1 MSGFSRLP
9 AAGKRVFIRTLHPGA
24 ALSYH
29 APMMKS
35 LSIAALAA
43 AILTCAWA
51 PGAGARPVPVNGVL
65 LDSYAAIVNQKVI
78 TVGDVFAYMQPLQ
91 EQLTAQYAGREL
103 EEQIV
108 AQFDRAR
115 DALIESE
122 LILQDFAAQGGVL
135 PDRAVENHISTV
147 IHERYN
153 NDRSAFMQA
162 LAAERLT
169 FVEWRQQLKDQL
181 VVQYQRQR
189 EVQSKILI
197 APMDLQ
203 KAYEERIA
211 DFRTPETIR
220 LRTFALPLDKAAAAK
235 KFAQKLRE
243 EKITLEQAAEQAQ
256 MTDAQEWIPTSDL
269 NEAIRETVAKLRKA
283 KDVADPIELG
293 DQLYVIQLVGRR
305 PARTRPFAE
314 VAPAIERDLRRAE
327 AERLSRIWLDSLR
340 AKYYVQIFSHNLLD

>member
-1 MSGFSRLP
+1 
-9 AAGKRVFIRTLHPGA
+9 
-24 ALSYH
+24 
-29 APMMKS
+29 MMKS

-135 PDRAVENHISTV
+135 PDRAVENHINTV